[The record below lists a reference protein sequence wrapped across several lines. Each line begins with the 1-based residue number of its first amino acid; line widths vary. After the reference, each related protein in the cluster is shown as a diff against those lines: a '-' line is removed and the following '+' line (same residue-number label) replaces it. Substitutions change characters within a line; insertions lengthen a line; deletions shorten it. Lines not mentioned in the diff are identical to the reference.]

1 MFHVCVH
8 VFATTDSE
16 PQLHSSLLGQF
27 DMKRSTAWHH
37 WLCKTHT
44 HLFKKIPVFLDDV
57 QKLFFFSKNKTTSSV
72 CQQKSA
78 DQYLRLEVWS
88 RGGQTGQSKKNDPK
102 ILWLPKFIDPQTL
115 TDCTISKYCNAKSD

>member
-1 MFHVCVH
+1 MMYRYC
-8 VFATTDSE
+8 
-16 PQLHSSLLGQF
+16 
-27 DMKRSTAWHH
+27 
-37 WLCKTHT
+37 
-44 HLFKKIPVFLDDV
+44 
-57 QKLFFFSKNKTTSSV
+57 FFFSKNKTTSSV

-78 DQYLRLEVWS
+78 DQYLRSEVWS